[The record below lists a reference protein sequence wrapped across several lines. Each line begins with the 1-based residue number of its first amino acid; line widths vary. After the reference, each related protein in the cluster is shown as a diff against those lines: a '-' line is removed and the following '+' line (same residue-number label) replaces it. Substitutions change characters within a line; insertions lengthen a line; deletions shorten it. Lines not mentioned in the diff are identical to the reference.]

1 MKTKINYLL
10 VIKSHPSC
18 ALTLLVGR
26 QEGHPDSKKL
36 GVGLLVELCTEWRVW
51 YQITGVLLEKWSI
64 YWREKV
70 IKSLNIMADKY
81 HQLQATIV
89 VFLVQVANVFFS
101 GNYSRLCW
109 VRVKTLL
116 AEDFLQPKSLCCP
129 TNDVKALKGGFKGLP
144 PEACQL
150 Q

>member
-26 QEGHPDSKKL
+26 QEGHPDCKKL

-89 VFLVQVANVFFS
+89 VFLVQVANVFFLEITPDYAGS
-101 GNYSRLCW
+101 
-109 VRVKTLL
+109 K
-116 AEDFLQPKSLCCP
+116 
-129 TNDVKALKGGFKGLP
+129 
-144 PEACQL
+144 
-150 Q
+150 